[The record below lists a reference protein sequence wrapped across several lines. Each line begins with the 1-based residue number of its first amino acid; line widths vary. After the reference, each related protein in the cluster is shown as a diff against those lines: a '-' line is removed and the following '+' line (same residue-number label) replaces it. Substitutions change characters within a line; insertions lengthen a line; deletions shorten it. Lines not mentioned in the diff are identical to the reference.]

1 MKIDR
6 DTFVKAIT
14 EISERTEELYSDIQ
28 RSYDQLLK
36 EVKGKRKKETKMTP
50 NGRCIGGLGMGHAN
64 IRDSS
69 SSSPFPAQVG
79 SAFLANVFHQVVIG
93 VRLAMILAS
102 LKSRCYLEL
111 NLHKSHII
119 FRSKMTNSI
128 YRACE

>member
-50 NGRCIGGLGMGHAN
+50 NERCIAGLGIGHAN

-69 SSSPFPAQVG
+69 SSSPFPAGVG
-79 SAFLANVFHQVVIG
+79 VSCQCLSSSSDRCETGHDFGKFK
-93 VRLAMILAS
+93 
-102 LKSRCYLEL
+102 KSML
-111 NLHKSHII
+111 
-119 FRSKMTNSI
+119 FGTQP
-128 YRACE
+128 